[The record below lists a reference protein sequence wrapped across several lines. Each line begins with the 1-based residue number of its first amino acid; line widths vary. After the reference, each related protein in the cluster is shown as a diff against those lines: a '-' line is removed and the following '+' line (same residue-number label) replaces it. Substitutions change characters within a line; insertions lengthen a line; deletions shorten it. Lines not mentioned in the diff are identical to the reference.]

1 MRNTFYK
8 TAALAILI
16 QFMGYVSA
24 QSVSAEATSTA
35 DILPAIQV
43 TNDVDLHFGDIMS
56 HYFYPDVVRINL
68 SGTNR
73 ISVLGWSTLVPS
85 NDGQPGSFTA
95 TGSPGRLFTITLP
108 GNYDVYLSRDLGG
121 GEDMRVENF
130 VSDPSGFSS
139 FDGTGNREFRVGAQ
153 LVVGDNQL
161 SGWYSGTYN
170 IVLEYY

>member
-1 MRNTFYK
+1 MKSISIK
-8 TAALAILI
+8 TVALALLI
-16 QFMGYVSA
+16 QFSGYVSA
-24 QSVSAEATSTA
+24 QSVNAEGVSTA

-43 TNDVDLHFGDIMS
+43 ANNVDLHFGDIMS

-73 ISVLGWSTLVPS
+73 ISVLGWAILVPS
-85 NDGQPGSFTA
+85 NDGQPGEFTA

-108 GNYDVYLSRDLGG
+108 GNYDVFLSRDLGG

-139 FDGTGNREFRVGAQ
+139 FDGTGNRNFRIGAQ

-170 IVLEYY
+170 VVLEYY